1 MHLII
6 IHFNSFYSIYLKTI
20 HILLIMALSNLD
32 KGNLTRLFQIIN
44 IDNTNENTLTT
55 IQNDYSTY
63 GKLELIAKQISF
75 LQNEALK
82 IYNNHTFSTE
92 INNIKCNFKKVPG
105 TYYYLYEKNN
115 NKFLSLIS
123 NEEWCS
129 YDKFI
134 CKVYYD
140 FDCNFKAI

>member
-1 MHLII
+1 
-6 IHFNSFYSIYLKTI
+6 
-20 HILLIMALSNLD
+20 MALSNLD
-32 KGNLTRLFQIIN
+32 KDNLTRLFQMIN
-44 IDNTNENTLTT
+44 I
-55 IQNDYSTY
+55 NDYSNNENILANIRNDYSNY

-75 LQNEALK
+75 LQNEALN
-82 IYNNHTFSTE
+82 IYNNHKLNSE
-92 INNIKCNFKKVPG
+92 LNNIKCNFKKVPG

-115 NKFLSLIS
+115 IKFLSLIS

-140 FDCNFKAI
+140 FDYNFKVF

>member
-1 MHLII
+1 
-6 IHFNSFYSIYLKTI
+6 
-20 HILLIMALSNLD
+20 MALSNLD
-32 KGNLTRLFQIIN
+32 KDNLTRLFQMIN
-44 IDNTNENTLTT
+44 IDNTNENMLST

-75 LQNEALK
+75 LQNEALN
-82 IYNNHTFSTE
+82 IYNNYTFNNE

-105 TYYYLYEKNN
+105 TYYYLYETNN
-115 NKFLSLIS
+115 TKFLSLIS
-123 NEEWCS
+123 NEEWSS

-140 FDCNFKAI
+140 FDCNFKVI

>member
-1 MHLII
+1 
-6 IHFNSFYSIYLKTI
+6 
-20 HILLIMALSNLD
+20 MALSNLD
-32 KGNLTRLFQIIN
+32 KDNLTRLFQMIN
-44 IDNTNENTLTT
+44 IDDYSNNQNALTN
-55 IQNDYSTY
+55 IRNDYSNY

-75 LQNEALK
+75 LQNEAVN
-82 IYNNHTFSTE
+82 IYNNHQLNSE
-92 INNIKCNFKKVPG
+92 INKIECNFKKVPG

-115 NKFLSLIS
+115 KKFLSLIS

-140 FDCNFKAI
+140 FDYNFKVF